1 MSQTQSDDE
10 ETGFLL
16 ISKLEVCKET
26 FNIVSIILTLLFFFF
41 FFFAQA
47 SGISATDIKKMKEGG
62 FYTVESVAYAPKKA
76 LLAIK
81 GISETKADRILAEG
95 KFAALLKR

>member
-16 ISKLEVCKET
+16 ISKLE
-26 FNIVSIILTLLFFFF
+26 S
-41 FFFAQA
+41 
-47 SGISATDIKKMKEGG
+47 SGISATDIKKLKEGG
-62 FYTVESVAYAPKKA
+62 YYTVESVAYAPKKA

-81 GISETKADRILAEG
+81 GISETKADRILGEG
-95 KFAALLKR
+95 KWQAAVSMALRIYQAG